1 MTTQAYHMLDYIH
14 EAPAALARTLAAN
27 EAEILKIAAR
37 ARSIGIRRVVIS
49 GVGSSYTAGM
59 IAAPLFLRFSA
70 LPAFILPS
78 TEIGAFTPFPIDR
91 ETLLVAVSRS
101 GERGWVVDSFIEAV
115 RQGAMGVAVTG
126 SAASLLAQNAP
137 LVLVTGE
144 GPEITFPKTKS
155 VVSCAGLLARLALA
169 LADPGARD
177 SEADAALAELV
188 AMPEKLAAIL
198 RACEPQVQALL
209 PAVQGYQKLMLAGS
223 LGNYGVA
230 LEGALKMQEAS
241 GLTVIGNETGNLL
254 HGPWGVTDASWLV
267 TLLVNAYDRGL
278 SEVVLRLAG
287 KVGAGRLAITEPGL
301 EMGLLAE
308 HVITLPVS
316 AGRYLGGLAFLP
328 AVQLL
333 TYYWALA
340 NHLDP
345 DAPANMRAILDA
357 MLPPGRQEPEEQG

>member
-1 MTTQAYHMLDYIH
+1 MMTQAYHMLDYIH

-27 EAEILKIAAR
+27 EAEILKIADRVR
-37 ARSIGIRRVVIS
+37 AGGIRRVVVS
-49 GVGSSYTAGM
+49 GVGSSYTAEM

-70 LPAFILPS
+70 LPTYILPS
-78 TEIGAFTPFPIDR
+78 TEIGAYTPVPIDR

-101 GERGWVVDSFIEAV
+101 GERGWVVDSFIAGV

-126 SAASLLAQNAP
+126 SATSLLAQNAP
-137 LVLVTGE
+137 LVLVTAE

-155 VVSCAGLLARLALA
+155 VVTCTGLLARLALA
-169 LADPGARD
+169 LTGANAGD
-177 SEADAALAELV
+177 AEADAALAELNG
-188 AMPEKLAAIL
+188 MPQTLDAIL

-209 PAVQGYQKLMLAGS
+209 PAVQRYQKLILAGT

-241 GLTVIGNETGNLL
+241 GLTVIGNETGNVL

-267 TLLVNAYDRGL
+267 TLLVSGYDRDL

-287 KVGAGRLAITEPGL
+287 QVGAARLAIAAPGL
-301 EMGLLAE
+301 DAGALAD

-316 AGRYLGGLAFLP
+316 AGRFLGGLAFLP
-328 AVQLL
+328 VVQLL
-333 TYYWALA
+333 TYYWAIA
-340 NHLDP
+340 NRLDP
-345 DAPANMRAILDA
+345 DSPANMRAILDA
-357 MLPPGRQEPEEQG
+357 MLPPGRKEPEEQ